1 MLGQAQIS
9 AAYEA
14 ACQAEI
20 DALKPGNVHR
30 FADGH
35 RMTADHFLDS
45 ARLTAPII
53 AESSVKPG
61 RRILEAVRVT
71 REKVGTNTNLGIIL
85 LCVPLACAAEM
96 REPKPHLQHR
106 VANVLQAMDM
116 EDTAAI
122 FEAILLASPGGLGS
136 APEHDVH
143 EAPRVTIMEA
153 MGAAAD
159 RDLIARQYV
168 SGFRDIFQTGMAALE
183 AARGAGET
191 GMWPTVFAY
200 LALLSR
206 SDDSH
211 ILRKHG
217 AAAARQVRD
226 DAVELL
232 AQLSGPMNEGKRIDA
247 LLLADRTWKAQGLNP
262 GTTADMTVAAYFAS
276 ELMRLE
282 GQIPEPL
289 A

>member
-1 MLGQAQIS
+1 MLSRAQIA

-14 ACQAEI
+14 ACKAEI

-35 RMTADHFLDS
+35 RMTADHFLES

-53 AESSVKPG
+53 ADSSVKPG

-85 LCVPLACAAEM
+85 LCVPLAWAAEM
-96 REPKPHLQHR
+96 RESAPNLQQR
-106 VANVLQAMDM
+106 AANVLETMDM

-122 FEAILLASPGGLGS
+122 FQAILLASPGGLGS

-143 EAPRVTIMEA
+143 EAPRVTIMDA
-153 MGAAAD
+153 MATAAD
-159 RDLIARQYV
+159 RDMIARQYV

-183 AARGAGET
+183 AARGAGEI

-200 LALLSR
+200 LALLS
-206 SDDSH
+206 SFDDSH
-211 ILRKHG
+211 IMRKHG
-217 AAAARQVRD
+217 VAAARRVRD
-226 DAVELL
+226 DAAKLS
-232 AQLSGPMNEGKRIDA
+232 AQLSMPMTEAERIDT
-247 LLLADRTWKAQGLNP
+247 LLSIDRTWKAEDLNP

-282 GQIPEPL
+282 GPIPEAL
-289 A
+289 S

>member
-1 MLGQAQIS
+1 MLEQAQIA

-53 AESSVKPG
+53 ADGSVKPG

-71 REKVGTNTNLGIIL
+71 REQVGTNTNLGIIL

-96 REPKPHLQHR
+96 RAPKPRLQQR
-106 VANVLQAMDM
+106 VADVLEAIDM

-122 FEAILLASPGGLGS
+122 FQAILIASPGGLGS
-136 APEHDVH
+136 APKHDVR
-143 EAPRVTIMEA
+143 EAPSVTILGA
-153 MGAAAD
+153 MAAAAG
-159 RDLIARQYV
+159 RDMIAHQYV
-168 SGFRDIFQTGMAALE
+168 SGFRDIFLTGLAALE
-183 AARGAGET
+183 AARDAGET

-200 LALLSR
+200 LSFLS
-206 SDDSH
+206 SFDDSH
-211 ILRKHG
+211 ILRRHG
-217 AAAARQVRD
+217 VAAARQVRD
-226 DAVELL
+226 EAVELL
-232 AQLSGPMNEGKRIDA
+232 AQLSMPKTEAERIDT
-247 LLLADRTWKAQGLNP
+247 LLSVDRTWKAEDLNP

-282 GQIPEPL
+282 GRIPEAL
-289 A
+289 Y